1 MDSKFSAFLAIM
13 LFYIFLS
20 YLAFPLVFYSFVEKS
35 LVGAGN
41 GFIVGSIVSVLLWV
55 MVGRNMVK

>member
-1 MDSKFSAFLAIM
+1 MDSKFSTFLAIM

-20 YLAFPLVFYSFVEKS
+20 YFAFPLIFYSFVEKS

-41 GFIVGSIVSVLLWV
+41 GFVIGSVVSVILWHV
-55 MVGRNMVK
+55 FGRNMVK